1 MFNYI
6 MTDKSVT
13 YETEILCTYWLSGR
27 GAARSFLHDPELN
40 IFPTGPTKFCQ

>member
-13 YETEILCTYWLSGR
+13 YETEILWTYWVVG
-27 GAARSFLHDPELN
+27 GAARSFLHDRELN